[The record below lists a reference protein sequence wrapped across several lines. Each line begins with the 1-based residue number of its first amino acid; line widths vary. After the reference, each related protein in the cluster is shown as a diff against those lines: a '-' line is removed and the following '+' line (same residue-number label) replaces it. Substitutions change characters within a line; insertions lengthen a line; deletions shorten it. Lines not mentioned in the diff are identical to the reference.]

1 MSLKSGSK
9 VAAYLYKPKGKLYDF
24 NEMVKYTELKAKEV
38 EVEIDEFYA
47 DGWDDIPNGIDELIS
62 DAGNYGGIL
71 LYSLEGI
78 TTIHLNGLST
88 TNVYCITTPWITG
101 RAAATDM
108 ANVIKAGDY
117 YKTMRS
123 LNIRM
128 GIKASSK
135 HSGNVPYGY
144 VVKDGLLVEQIE
156 EKKNLDNI
164 LAWKKNGMTVSEI
177 AKKTGLETWK
187 IYGILNYWRNKQ

>member
-1 MSLKSGSK
+1 MLKSGQK
-9 VAAYLYKPKGKLYDF
+9 VAAYLYKPPGKMYDF
-24 NEMVKYTELKAKEV
+24 NEMVKYTELKALEV

-62 DAGNYGGIL
+62 DSANYGGIL

-78 TTIHLNGLST
+78 TKEHITSLSKSPI
-88 TNVYCITTPWITG
+88 YCITTPWIKG
-101 RAAATDM
+101 KASASQMSD
-108 ANVIKAGDY
+108 VIKAGEY

-128 GIKASSK
+128 GIKASTK
-135 HSGNVPYGY
+135 HSGNVPFGY
-144 VVKDGLLVEQIE
+144 VIKDGLLAEHPS
-156 EKKNLDNI
+156 EKAVLDNI
-164 LAWKKNGMTVSEI
+164 LAWKKSGMNVSEI
-177 AKKTGLETWK
+177 AEKTGLDTWK

>member
-1 MSLKSGSK
+1 MLKSGQK
-9 VAAYLYKPKGKLYDF
+9 VAAYLYKPPGKLYDF
-24 NEMVKYTELKAKEV
+24 NEMVKYTELKALEV

-62 DAGNYGGIL
+62 DSANYGGIL

-78 TTIHLNGLST
+78 TKEHITSLSKSPI
-88 TNVYCITTPWITG
+88 YCITTPWIKG
-101 RAAATDM
+101 KASASQMSD
-108 ANVIKAGDY
+108 VIKAGEY

-128 GIKASSK
+128 GIKASTK
-135 HSGNVPYGY
+135 HSGNVPFGY
-144 VVKDGLLVEQIE
+144 VIKDGLLAEHPS
-156 EKKNLDNI
+156 EKAVLDNI
-164 LAWKKNGMTVSEI
+164 LAWKKSGMNVSEI
-177 AKKTGLETWK
+177 AEKTGLDTWK

>member
-1 MSLKSGSK
+1 MLKSGQK
-9 VAAYLYKPKGKLYDF
+9 VAAYLYKPAGKLYDF
-24 NEMVKYTELKAKEV
+24 NEMVKYTELKAVEV

-62 DAGNYGGIL
+62 DSANYGGIL

-78 TTIHLNGLST
+78 TKEHITSLSKSPI
-88 TNVYCITTPWITG
+88 YCITTPWIRG
-101 RAAATDM
+101 RASASQMSD
-108 ANVIKAGDY
+108 VIKAGEY

-128 GIKASSK
+128 GIKASTK
-135 HSGNVPYGY
+135 HSGNVPFGY
-144 VVKDGLLVEQIE
+144 VIKDGLLAEHPS
-156 EKKNLDNI
+156 EKAVLDNI
-164 LAWKKNGMTVSEI
+164 LAWKKSGMNVSEI
-177 AKKTGLETWK
+177 AEKTGLDTWK

>member
-1 MSLKSGSK
+1 MLKSGQK
-9 VAAYLYKPKGKLYDF
+9 VAAYLYKPPGKLYDF
-24 NEMVKYTELKAKEV
+24 NEMVKYTELKALEV

-62 DAGNYGGIL
+62 DSANYGGIL

-78 TTIHLNGLST
+78 TKEHITSLSKSPI
-88 TNVYCITTPWITG
+88 YCITTPWIKG
-101 RAAATDM
+101 KASASQMSD
-108 ANVIKAGDY
+108 VIKAGEY

-128 GIKASSK
+128 GIKASTK
-135 HSGNVPYGY
+135 HSGNVPFGY
-144 VVKDGLLVEQIE
+144 VIKDGLLAEHPS
-156 EKKNLDNI
+156 EKAVLDNI
-164 LAWKKNGMTVSEI
+164 LAWKKSGMNVSEI

>member
-1 MSLKSGSK
+1 MLKSGQK
-9 VAAYLYKPKGKLYDF
+9 VAAYLYKPAGKLYDF
-24 NEMVKYTELKAKEV
+24 NEMVKYTELKALEV

-62 DAGNYGGIL
+62 DSANYGGIL

-78 TTIHLNGLST
+78 TKEHITSLSKSPI
-88 TNVYCITTPWITG
+88 YCITTPWIRG
-101 RAAATDM
+101 RASASQMSD
-108 ANVIKAGDY
+108 VIKAGEY

-128 GIKASSK
+128 GIKASTK
-135 HSGNVPYGY
+135 HSGNVPFGY
-144 VVKDGLLVEQIE
+144 VIKDGLLAEHPS
-156 EKKNLDNI
+156 EKAVLDNI
-164 LAWKKNGMTVSEI
+164 LAWKKSGMNVSEI
-177 AKKTGLETWK
+177 AEKTGLDTWK

>member
-1 MSLKSGSK
+1 MGLQSGAK

-62 DAGNYGGIL
+62 DASKYGGIL

-78 TTIHLNGLST
+78 TTKQLNRLFT
-88 TNVYCITTPWITG
+88 TPVYCITAPWIIGKKAITEM
-101 RAAATDM
+101 RH
-108 ANVIKAGDY
+108 VIKAGEY

-128 GIKASSK
+128 GIKASTK

-144 VVKDGLLVEQIE
+144 VVKNGLLVEQTE
-156 EKKNLDNI
+156 EKQTLDNI

-177 AKKTGLETWK
+177 AKKTSLETWK
-187 IYGILNYWRNKQ
+187 IYGILNYWRNK